1 MYRNAPHA
9 VGACAVL
16 ALAIVLGLSSTAAAL
31 PLISEVFYDAVGS
44 DDGQSFVE
52 IYGAPG
58 TVLDGFVIEGVNGSN
73 GAATHNLTLAGTIS
87 GDGVFLLADSASGGS
102 TSVVG
107 ADLILD
113 FDFQNGPDSIRLLAA
128 DASVLDAV
136 GYGVFG
142 PDDVFA
148 GEGDAAEDGPAGSSL
163 ARLFADVDTND
174 NAVDFVVGVPT
185 PGDVALAVPE
195 PSTAMLLGVGL
206 IGLGHAGRRR
216 RRPISGGGPHPP
228 L

>member
-73 GAATHNLTLAGTIS
+73 RAATHNLTLTGTIP

-113 FDFQNGPDSIRLLAA
+113 FDFQNGYQTQAK
-128 DASVLDAV
+128 SVAYAV
-136 GYGVFG
+136 SLRRIG
-142 PDDVFA
+142 PGCA
-148 GEGDAAEDGPAGSSL
+148 
-163 ARLFADVDTND
+163 
-174 NAVDFVVGVPT
+174 
-185 PGDVALAVPE
+185 
-195 PSTAMLLGVGL
+195 TAQSCVCQ
-206 IGLGHAGRRR
+206 
-216 RRPISGGGPHPP
+216 
-228 L
+228 

>member
-9 VGACAVL
+9 VGACAVM

-73 GAATHNLTLAGTIS
+73 GAATHNLTLTGTIP

-102 TSVVG
+102 TSVVD

-113 FDFQNGPDSIRLLAA
+113 FDFQNGAQTQAKPNGYAVSTQEFSARC
-128 DASVLDAV
+128 ASAQPCVCQ
-136 GYGVFG
+136 
-142 PDDVFA
+142 
-148 GEGDAAEDGPAGSSL
+148 
-163 ARLFADVDTND
+163 
-174 NAVDFVVGVPT
+174 
-185 PGDVALAVPE
+185 
-195 PSTAMLLGVGL
+195 
-206 IGLGHAGRRR
+206 
-216 RRPISGGGPHPP
+216 
-228 L
+228 